1 MFSKS
6 IKCLAACRIA
16 TAMLT
21 GCNED
26 LIPPAPVASFDSF
39 VYPAYDYGASYWD
52 ADTSGGCSAKDSG
65 GYWGG
70 SQDESSLLAENMM
83 NSAYLSATATSF
95 SGREYSW

>member
-1 MFSKS
+1 
-6 IKCLAACRIA
+6 
-16 TAMLT
+16 MLT

>member
-1 MFSKS
+1 MFSKF
-6 IKCLAACRIA
+6 IQCLAVCGIA
-16 TAMLT
+16 TTMLT
-21 GCNED
+21 GCNDE
-26 LIPPAPVASFDSF
+26 LLAPAAVPSFGSY

-52 ADTSGGCSAKDSG
+52 TGTSGGYWAQDSG
-65 GYWGG
+65 GYWGS